1 MEGVALVLIGA
12 VMFSHSWYLL
22 RLYPD
27 GRTMGVFVGALGL
40 GALLT
45 LTFEPML
52 FTGVGDDGN
61 PLMKGAR
68 MVANPLAE
76 TTILKLVIIVWA
88 GYAIGV
94 AAQAIWE
101 FDERAIG
108 FYSVLVTAVSVVAL
122 IYYATT
128 LLVPYGD
135 EVQLSMIVA
144 MFLLSVPP
152 AMVFSYY
159 AIPAFAAL
167 QGVAGWF
174 LLVGGIGVTTTGLVI
189 VSTLVEARGFV
200 R

>member
-12 VMFSHSWYLL
+12 ILFNHSWYLL

-27 GRTMGVFVGALGL
+27 GRTMGIFVGALGL
-40 GALLT
+40 ATLVT

-52 FTGVGDDGN
+52 LTGVGDDGSL
-61 PLMKGAR
+61 LMRGTT

-76 TTILKLVIIVWA
+76 ITILKLVIIVWA

-108 FYSVLVTAVSVVAL
+108 FYSLLVAVVSVVAL
-122 IYYATT
+122 IYYADN
-128 LLVPYGD
+128 LLTPYGD
-135 EVQLSMIVA
+135 DVQLSMIAA
-144 MFLLSVPP
+144 MFFLSVPP

-167 QGVAGWF
+167 QQVAGWF
-174 LLVGGIGVTTTGLVI
+174 LLVGGIGVTATGLVI

>member
-12 VMFSHSWYLL
+12 IMFNHSWSLL

-27 GRTMGVFVGALGL
+27 GRTMGIFVGALGL
-40 GALLT
+40 AALAT
-45 LTFEPML
+45 LTFDPML
-52 FTGVGDDGN
+52 LTGIGEDGSA
-61 PLMKGAR
+61 LRG
-68 MVANPLAE
+68 ANPVAE
-76 TTILKLVIIVWA
+76 ITILKLVIIVWA
-88 GYAIGV
+88 GYAVGV

-108 FYSVLVTAVSVVAL
+108 FYSVVVAASSLVAL

-128 LLVPYGD
+128 LLTPYGD
-135 EVQLSMIVA
+135 DVQLSMIAA
-144 MFLLSVPP
+144 MFFLAVPP

-167 QGVAGWF
+167 QQVAGWF

-189 VSTLVEARGFV
+189 VSTLIEARGFA

>member
-12 VMFSHSWYLL
+12 VMFNHSWYLL

-27 GRTMGVFVGALGL
+27 GRTMGIFVGALGL
-40 GALLT
+40 AALAT
-45 LTFEPML
+45 LTFDPML
-52 FTGVGDDGN
+52 LTGVGDDGTA
-61 PLMKGAR
+61 LRGAN
-68 MVANPLAE
+68 ALAE
-76 TTILKLVIIVWA
+76 ITMLKLVIIVWA

-108 FYSVLVTAVSVVAL
+108 FYSVVVAASSLVAL

-128 LLVPYGD
+128 LLTPYGD
-135 EVQLSMIVA
+135 DVQLSMIA
-144 MFLLSVPP
+144 ATFFLAVPP

-159 AIPAFAAL
+159 AIPAFSAL
-167 QGVAGWF
+167 QQVAGWF

-189 VSTLVEARGFV
+189 VSTLIEARGFA